1 MTRVKDRLLSSCM
14 EGMSMGSASSESS
27 SAFCQF
33 TKNCKRCSEKCLAEH
48 FRFPILHSKDGR
60 VLSGRA
66 YWAWSERFCAT
77 VCATPAVKCSPHL
90 CRGDRR
96 CPLLLNP
103 AKSKLQKLR
112 ERLRLMSD
120 EELVKFGKMVR
131 GLTEPRVSVMPD
143 TWKEQL
149 QEARA
154 EWRRR
159 QPKAH

>member
-1 MTRVKDRLLSSCM
+1 MQKCVFLHPRWFHRSLRNSFGMNGGDDETRTRDLCRDS
-14 EGMSMGSASSESS
+14 
-27 SAFCQF
+27 
-33 TKNCKRCSEKCLAEH
+33 NR
-48 FRFPILHSKDGR
+48 
-60 VLSGRA
+60 RA
-66 YWAWSERFCAT
+66 YWAWSEGCCAT

-131 GLTEPRVSVMPD
+131 GLTEPR
-143 TWKEQL
+143 
-149 QEARA
+149 
-154 EWRRR
+154 
-159 QPKAH
+159 

>member
-1 MTRVKDRLLSSCM
+1 MGRDR
-14 EGMSMGSASSESS
+14 A
-27 SAFCQF
+27 ARPFCAL
-33 TKNCKRCSEKCLAEH
+33 NGLAEINTSSLK
-48 FRFPILHSKDGR
+48 RMAGTTRLELATSAVTADTSAIVGNR
-60 VLSGRA
+60 RA
-66 YWAWSERFCAT
+66 YWAWSEGFCAT

-112 ERLRLMSD
+112 EHLRLVPD

-131 GLTEPRVSVMPD
+131 WLTEPRVSVMPD